1 MVVDAALAHQPRFGT
16 DSDDLPASA
25 RLWLKA
31 VPAGQF
37 AVLPLAAKGETTLA
51 LVLLGADGDPLP
63 FPLRSSLVAA
73 TAVLAAAC
81 RESGLTR
88 TVDGDGHS
96 PALSDEPAPASV
108 GSGSPAP
115 ASQMPAAPAAGAPR
129 LDRRASVAD
138 LARTDTL
145 VSPDTLTDTVASL
158 MEREPNR
165 DAVVLGRHG
174 VPSGMVT
181 RQRLLSQ
188 LSQIYGNAL
197 YRRKPIQELA
207 DLQPLIV
214 NGTLPPNE
222 AALRAT
228 KRPAS
233 TRYDPL
239 VVTVG
244 GSYHGL
250 VAVSTLLDHLNGEAV
265 RRARLSNALS
275 GLPGAVLLE
284 AEVTERVAAE
294 RPLSF
299 VLADLDNFKPY
310 NDYYGLARGD
320 QVLLA
325 LARLGQKV
333 MAETGREGDVFGHI
347 GGDDFVIVTTPE
359 RAPQFCENL
368 MSEFDTLA
376 PQFYDLPDNKRKGIV
391 AEGRDGQR
399 RFFPLLALSV
409 IAVSSDEVSPATYE
423 MLTVEA
429 SRRKVAAKQAK
440 RSNGFGAGH
449 GFGEAAS
456 SA

>member
-1 MVVDAALAHQPRFGT
+1 MQTVPRGLSIGLLYRINGTSRTAQLIASHGLNDLPLPSHRSLHDAPEMVVDAALAHQPRFGT
-16 DSDDLPASA
+16 DSNDLPASA

-51 LVLLGADGDPLP
+51 LVLLGADGNPLP

-73 TAVLAAAC
+73 AAVLAAAC

-88 TVDGDGHS
+88 TVDGDGHF

-108 GSGSPAP
+108 RSGSPPP
-115 ASQMPAAPAAGAPR
+115 ASQVSTAPAAGAPR

-138 LARTDTL
+138 LARSDTL

-174 VPSGMVT
+174 VPSGIVT

-188 LSQIYGNAL
+188 LSQLYGNAL

-207 DLQPLIV
+207 YLQPLIV

-265 RRARLSNALS
+265 RRAR
-275 GLPGAVLLE
+275 P
-284 AEVTERVAAE
+284 R
-294 RPLSF
+294 
-299 VLADLDNFKPY
+299 
-310 NDYYGLARGD
+310 
-320 QVLLA
+320 QLA
-325 LARLGQKV
+325 L
-333 MAETGREGDVFGHI
+333 
-347 GGDDFVIVTTPE
+347 
-359 RAPQFCENL
+359 RAC
-368 MSEFDTLA
+368 LA
-376 PQFYDLPDNKRKGIV
+376 PCCWRRRSPS
-391 AEGRDGQR
+391 EWQR
-399 RFFPLLALSV
+399 SSRCPSSWPTWTTSSPTTITTVWLGGTRCSWRWLALV
-409 IAVSSDEVSPATYE
+409 
-423 MLTVEA
+423 
-429 SRRKVAAKQAK
+429 RKVAW
-440 RSNGFGAGH
+440 RNR
-449 GFGEAAS
+449 
-456 SA
+456 